1 MAIHCP
7 AGFDAQAL
15 ENEVRSIYASL
26 ARDPAQSFHFHRGVD
41 YAVSHLGYDRAQ
53 IEAVPPQSSAVFA
66 GVGNP
71 HAIRPLAPG
80 SRVLDLGCGGGMDLM
95 LAAAQIGPGGQ
106 AIGIDM
112 TPAMLDRCRSS
123 ISELGLSHVSV
134 HEADVHELPLAAA
147 SVDQVISNG
156 VLNLSTDKAK
166 AFGEIFRVLVPGG
179 HLQIA
184 DIVVADELP
193 PGVRADAE
201 LWAA

>member
-7 AGFDAQAL
+7 IGFDAQAL
-15 ENEVRSIYASL
+15 EQEVRSIYASL
-26 ARDPAQSFHFHRGVD
+26 ARDPTQSFHFHRGVD

-53 IEAVPPQSSAVFA
+53 LEAVPAQSSAVFA

-71 HAIRPLAPG
+71 HAIRPLEVA
-80 SRVLDLGCGGGMDLM
+80 SRVLDVGCGGGMDLM
-95 LAAAQIGPGGQ
+95 LAAAQVGPQGQ
-106 AIGIDM
+106 ATGIDM
-112 TPAMLDRCRSS
+112 TSAMLERCRSS
-123 ISELGLSHVSV
+123 ISALDLDHVSV
-134 HEADVHELPLAAA
+134 QEADVHALPLSEH

-166 AFGEIFRVLVPGG
+166 AFGEIYRVLRPGG
-179 HLQIA
+179 HLQFA

-193 PGVRADAE
+193 QGVRADAE

>member
-7 AGFDAQAL
+7 VGFDAQAL
-15 ENEVRSIYASL
+15 ADEVRSIYASL

-53 IEAVPPQSSAVFA
+53 LEALPAQSSAVFA

-71 HAIRPLAPG
+71 HVIRDLNPE
-80 SRVLDLGCGGGMDLM
+80 SSVLDVGCGGGMDLM
-95 LAAAQIGPGGQ
+95 LAAAQVGRGGQ

-112 TPAMLDRCRSS
+112 TPAMLERCKSS
-123 ISELGLSHVSV
+123 ISALGLDHVKV
-134 HEADVHELPLAAA
+134 HEADVHALPLSDA

-156 VLNLSTDKAK
+156 VLNLSTDKAR
-166 AFGEIFRVLVPGG
+166 AFSEIHRVLAPGG
-179 HLQIA
+179 HLQFA

-193 PGVRADAE
+193 QGVRADAE